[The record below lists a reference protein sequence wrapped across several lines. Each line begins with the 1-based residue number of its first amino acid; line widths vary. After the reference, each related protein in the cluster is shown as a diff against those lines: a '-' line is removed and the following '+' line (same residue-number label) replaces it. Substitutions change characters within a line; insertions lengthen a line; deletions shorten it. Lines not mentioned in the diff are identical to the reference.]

1 LNAEIYSSKIS
12 KENLPK
18 KLSEIKSEYTLVVF
32 GAAWCQKCTE
42 ELPKIAGLYGKWR
55 EKGVEVLFISLDD
68 KREEFSNFSKDF
80 PFISY
85 CDFKKWDSPVANQYY
100 IFGTPTMFLL
110 DKKRE
115 IILRPISVQQM
126 DAWVDWYLN
135 PDKK

>member
-1 LNAEIYSSKIS
+1 
-12 KENLPK
+12 
-18 KLSEIKSEYTLVVF
+18 VVF

-42 ELPKIAGLYGKWR
+42 ELPKIAGLYSKWK

-85 CDFKKWDSPVANQYY
+85 CDFKKWESPIANQYY
-100 IFGTPTMFLL
+100 VFGTPTMFLL

-115 IILRPISVQQM
+115 IILRPISVQQV
-126 DAWVDWYLN
+126 DAWVDWFL
-135 PDKK
+135 KK